1 MRVCV
6 VGGGLA
12 GSLLTWR
19 LAQLPATSAVELRV
33 NHTVDA
39 TAASGGAVKAFEGD
53 ARQRELATESLAELL
68 SSPTLQTWSGYQR
81 SRFLSM
87 RAKPDGL
94 AEAVAAIDA
103 RLPGG
108 IELVDGTSL
117 TDWHL
122 QGPRTV
128 VVEHHAGYTTPGAW
142 RDRVLDDCAKRGVT
156 IVHGIAGPITQRP
169 DGLMRC
175 GDTDY
180 DLVVL
185 ATGPWTPQ
193 VLHANGFSDTGYR
206 TKSVQ
211 YALHE
216 IQHDDAAQWRP
227 PSFSDEVSG
236 LYARPT
242 AAGGLLV
249 GLPAQK
255 WDVDPDHPPLDEEL
269 LDRAAG
275 LLGAMVPRLRLGRVT
290 RRVAASDCYRADPGL
305 ALVPVPGTKHLFT
318 FTGGAG
324 GSVKTALAA
333 STAAATA
340 LTGVGATSQETT
352 VGRRKGR
359 S

>member
-1 MRVCV
+1 M
-6 VGGGLA
+6 
-12 GSLLTWR
+12 LTWR
-19 LAQLPATSAVELRV
+19 LAQLPGAPALELRV
-33 NHTVDA
+33 NHTADA

-87 RAKPDGL
+87 RAVPDGL
-94 AEAVAAIDA
+94 DDAVAAIDA

-108 IELVDGTSL
+108 IELADGTAL
-117 TDWHL
+117 ADWHL
-122 QGPRTV
+122 QGERTV
-128 VVEHHAGYTTPGAW
+128 VIEHHAGYTTPGAW

-156 IVHGIAGPITQRP
+156 IVPGVAGPITERP
-169 DGLMRC
+169 DGSMRC
-175 GDTDY
+175 GGTDY

-193 VLHANGFSDTGYR
+193 VLRANGFSESGYR

-211 YALHE
+211 YALH
-216 IQHDDAAQWRP
+216 DLVPGAGWRP

-242 AAGGLLV
+242 AGGGVLV

-275 LLGAMVPRLRLGRVT
+275 LLTAMLPRLRLGRAT
-290 RRVAASDCYRADPGL
+290 RRVAAADCYRADPGL
-305 ALVPVPGTKHLFT
+305 ALAAVPGTTNLFT
-318 FTGGAG
+318 FTGGSG

-340 LTGVGATSQETT
+340 LGDFGATSQETT

>member
-19 LAQLPATSAVELRV
+19 LAQLPGAPAVELRV
-33 NHTVDA
+33 NHTADA

-68 SSPTLQTWSGYQR
+68 SSPVLQTWSGYQR

-87 RAKPDGL
+87 RAVPDGL
-94 AEAVAAIDA
+94 HAAVAAIDA

-108 IELVDGTSL
+108 TELVDGAAL
-117 TDWHL
+117 ADWNL
-122 QGPRTV
+122 QGERTV

-156 IVHGIAGPITQRP
+156 IVHGVAGPITQRA
-169 DGLMRC
+169 DGSVRC

-193 VLHANGFSDTGYR
+193 VLRANGFSEAGYR

-216 IQHDDAAQWRP
+216 TGDWRP

-242 AAGGLLV
+242 ANGGLLV

-275 LLGAMVPRLRLGRVT
+275 LLAGSLPRLRLGRAT
-290 RRVAASDCYRADPGL
+290 RRVAAADCYRAEPGL
-305 ALVPVPGTKHLFT
+305 ALVPVAGTTNLFT

-340 LTGVGATSQETT
+340 LIEAHATSQETT

>member
-19 LAQLPATSAVELRV
+19 LAQLPGAPAVELRV
-33 NHTVDA
+33 NHTADA

-53 ARQRELATESLAELL
+53 ARQRELATDSLAELL
-68 SSPTLQTWSGYQR
+68 SSPVLQTWSGYQR

-87 RAKPDGL
+87 RAGEDGL

-108 IELVDGTSL
+108 TELVPGESL
-117 TDWHL
+117 ADWHL
-122 QGPRTV
+122 PGKRTV

-156 IVHGIAGPITQRP
+156 IVHGVAGPVIERP
-169 DGLMRC
+169 DGAVRC
-175 GDTDY
+175 GGTDY

-193 VLHANGFSDTGYR
+193 VLRANGFSDAGYR
-206 TKSVQ
+206 SKSVQ

-216 IQHDDAAQWRP
+216 VLSGAGAWRP
-227 PSFSDEVSG
+227 SSFSDEVTG

-242 AAGGLLV
+242 ATGGMLI

-269 LDRAAG
+269 LDRAGG
-275 LLGAMVPRLRLGRVT
+275 LLGAMLPRLRLGPVT
-290 RRVAASDCYRADPGL
+290 RRVAATDCYRVDPGL
-305 ALVPVPGTKHLFT
+305 ALVPVLGTTHLFT

-333 STAAATA
+333 STAAAAA
-340 LTGVGATSQETT
+340 LVEAGTTSHETT